1 MSALVH
7 LQELN
12 GFNSGDANSL
22 TAMAVICT
30 MYTTLS
36 ERIIQL
42 QNDRKRHAAAIAAID
57 QALQEVTEALQ
68 SFRALCPTTEDDLMQ
83 IGLASDEIRLVRRRG
98 KFARTAEASVL
109 DFIRQN
115 NSPTT
120 AEINAHWRGEARCG
134 TANVTLLKLLKQG
147 AIQRVQ
153 DSSVRGSRYIAQ
165 QEFSSSDQSPAEV
178 PQTSSFDSLH
188 MTQSVEAYQQL

>member
-1 MSALVH
+1 
-7 LQELN
+7 
-12 GFNSGDANSL
+12 
-22 TAMAVICT
+22 MAVICT

-178 PQTSSFDSLH
+178 PQASSFDSIHLTH
-188 MTQSVEAYQQL
+188 SVEAYQ

>member
-12 GFNSGDANSL
+12 GFNSGVANSL

-30 MYTTLS
+30 MSTTLS

-68 SFRALCPTTEDDLMQ
+68 SFRALCPTPEDDLMQ

-115 NSPTT
+115 NSPAT

-147 AIQRVQ
+147 AIQRVH
-153 DSSVRGSRYIAQ
+153 DSSVRGSRYIAAQ
-165 QEFSSSDQSPAEV
+165 DLSQSEKPSAEL
-178 PQTSSFDSLH
+178 PQASPFDSIHLTH
-188 MTQSVEAYQQL
+188 SVEAYQ